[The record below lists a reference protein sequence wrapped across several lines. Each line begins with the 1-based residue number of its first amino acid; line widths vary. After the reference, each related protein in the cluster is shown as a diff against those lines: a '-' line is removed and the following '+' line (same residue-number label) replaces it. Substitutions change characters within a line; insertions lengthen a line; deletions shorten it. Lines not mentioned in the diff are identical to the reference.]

1 MAARP
6 ADGAVPG
13 RSLPGHA
20 RPPRRGSD
28 RLGLEA
34 GELQHVLLLLRRD
47 RGHRHAGR
55 GRRVLVAGRALA
67 RRAAPALGPRS
78 RGGVPPPARAR
89 SRDRAHPPAGPAA
102 GLGAD
107 PRRRPRR
114 HRGAAGRRE
123 AGLRVPGV
131 RGDLVRQ
138 LEAPRHR
145 RAHGPPDRAD
155 VLRGRRERAAPR
167 GAGLAPDGGRRVRL
181 RSAGERSI
189 PTPRPGPSPAAVTA
203 FLRAHGIDYIYAD
216 AAHPNTLAPDAE
228 PVASSGGFE
237 LLRLP

>member
-6 ADGAVPG
+6 TDGAVP
-13 RSLPGHA
+13 RRPLPGHA
-20 RPPRRGSD
+20 RPPRRWSD

-67 RRAAPALGPRS
+67 RRAASALGPCR

-89 SRDRAHPPAGPAA
+89 SRDRAHPPAGPVA

-114 HRGAAGRRE
+114 HRAAAGRRE
-123 AGLRVPGV
+123 AGLRMPGV

-181 RSAGERSI
+181 RSAGDALSRRHGPSI
-189 PTPRPGPSPAAVTA
+189 AGRGHGVPAGSTASTTSTPTPPIRTPWHPTPSRSP
-203 FLRAHGIDYIYAD
+203 RA
-216 AAHPNTLAPDAE
+216 P
-228 PVASSGGFE
+228 ASSS
-237 LLRLP
+237 